1 MPTATSSGKRRKL
14 RSWQPPR
21 TSRPTHLQRGT
32 RRGPCTSPHLPDSDS
47 SELRST
53 RKLPRSQR
61 RKLRSG
67 STASPPLHPKKRNMT
82 FLEGR
87 RVRATATETTTPETR
102 SHSAKSTK
110 REPSTHARLNPR
122 WTKTKEN
129 STEPDASANLF
140 GEKGCCAISSLLRIL
155 QSSMAHKT

>member
-1 MPTATSSGKRRKL
+1 MPTTTLSRKRRRL
-14 RSWQPPR
+14 RSWQPLR
-21 TSRPTHLQRGT
+21 TSQPTHLQRGT

-53 RKLPRSQR
+53 RKLPRSRR

-67 STASPPLHPKKRNMT
+67 SNAAPPLHPKKRNMT

-87 RVRATATETTTPETR
+87 RVRATATATTTPETR

-110 REPSTHARLNPR
+110 REQSAHARLNPR

-129 STEPDASANLF
+129 SVEPDASADLF
-140 GEKGCCAISSLLRIL
+140 GEQRCRAISSFLRIL
-155 QSSMAHKT
+155 RSSTAH